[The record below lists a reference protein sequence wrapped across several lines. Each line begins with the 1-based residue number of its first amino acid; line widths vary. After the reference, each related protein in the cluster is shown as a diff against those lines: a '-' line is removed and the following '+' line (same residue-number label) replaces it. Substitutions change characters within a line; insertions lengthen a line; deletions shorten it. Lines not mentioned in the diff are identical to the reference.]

1 MNTLKIFIYKQRAA
15 LDKVQWTANYNMFLL
30 LFVLIGLFSMGGV
43 IGVFMPIVWLAAL
56 CVVIDLFMTAMH
68 LAEVGK

>member
-1 MNTLKIFIYKQRAA
+1 MNILKVFIYKQRAV

-30 LFVLIGLFSMGGV
+30 LFVLIGLFSMGGI

-56 CVVIDLFMTAMH
+56 GVVIDLFMTAMH

>member
-30 LFVLIGLFSMGGV
+30 LFGLIGLFSMGGV
-43 IGVFMPIVWLAAL
+43 IGVFMPFLWILAL
-56 CVVIDLFMTAMH
+56 GVIMDLFMTAMH